1 MSSMMTASTVLNGTT
16 VFFRSSKVKTHEHP
30 LQSAGKRAGRTRTI
44 QRPNLMS
51 ENKRT
56 IERYMD
62 GFRHTDRPRILA
74 CLTEDVEWEIPGY
87 FSARGRAE
95 FESHIV
101 DEGFT
106 GSPVIDVTRLVEE
119 NDVVVAEGT
128 VLAQRTDGTTVRLVF
143 CDVFDMRAG
152 KIHRLVSY
160 LMEVR

>member
-1 MSSMMTASTVLNGTT
+1 M
-16 VFFRSSKVKTHEHP
+16 P
-30 LQSAGKRAGRTRTI
+30 D
-44 QRPNLMS
+44 
-51 ENKRT
+51 NKRT

-62 GFRHTDRPRILA
+62 GFRHTDRSKILS
-74 CLTEDVEWEIPGY
+74 CLTDDVEWEIPGY
-87 FSARGRAE
+87 FSARGRTE

-128 VLAQRTDGTTVRLVF
+128 VLARRTDGTTVNLAF

-152 KIHRLVSY
+152 RIRRLVSY
-160 LMEVR
+160 LMEVK